1 LPTRRP
7 ALCYYTAVAD
17 EKYADVHFT
26 RPPFG
31 PFTYAVDGEAP
42 PSPGC
47 RLEVELGKRAAVGL
61 AGRPAPRPSP
71 SVKVKKIT
79 RIIDYEPVFPPF
91 IWELLEYVSRRYA
104 TSPGEAAR
112 LALPVPLDLKRDDI
126 LVLAAEFA
134 ASPAL
139 EGLGEEERR
148 LAGEVWEAG
157 WLGAKAAGLS
167 DAVRGL
173 QNKNVIAVEP
183 YATRPALDDLLVF
196 AAATSGKRLGKVGQ
210 ALVAAL
216 AEGPQPAKR
225 YLLETKARDALR
237 RLLRSR
243 QVALGLVSNG
253 PPVGAP
259 PRAGATL
266 VTGGDAGRRL
276 EEALAAA
283 RDAGAKDVLVL
294 VPEMYRVP
302 AVRRR
307 CEDFWGN
314 SFESYYSEMSPG
326 ARWRVFSRCRRR
338 TVTRVVGSRS
348 ALFLPLAP
356 EAAVVITDEA
366 DGAYKQ
372 WEMPPYYHA
381 RDVGAARAAGTALVM
396 AAAAPSLEAY
406 ACVSSGDAALR
417 PVPEGG
423 RKPELTIV
431 DMAKVVATEGPVILS
446 AALVRGLQETLA
458 AGKRALVVVNRRGYI
473 PHIYCG
479 ACGRSLTCG
488 RCDVAFTYHKEESVL
503 RCHYCMRREPM
514 PRRCPYCGKEK
525 LTGVGFGTE
534 KLAAEVELVFAD
546 ARVGRADSDALPT
559 PARARSFWEDVAAG
573 VYGVVVGTQMALRAL
588 DHEEVALAA
597 LANADTAMNLP
608 DFRASEQ
615 TFRTV
620 RRMLEPSSR
629 RRRVLIQTFH
639 PDHYAVA
646 AAAAGDY
653 DAFAKQELA
662 FRRRLELPPFTHLVN
677 VVVAEREKGGGERKA
692 SEIATRLEDIFGPRA
707 DILGPVPA
715 PVARSRGRRRWQIL
729 IKTDLREIE
738 NAADELAALASRK
751 GPARIRVDV
760 DPYELF

>member
-1 LPTRRP
+1 M
-7 ALCYYTAVAD
+7 AVAD
-17 EKYADVHFT
+17 EKYVDVHFT
-26 RPPFG
+26 QPPFG
-31 PFTYAVDGEAP
+31 PFTYAVDAETP
-42 PSPGC
+42 PSAGC

-61 AGRPAPRPSP
+61 AGRPARRPSP

-79 RIIDYEPVFPPF
+79 RIIDHEPVFPSF

-112 LALPVPLDLKRDDI
+112 LALPVPLDLKRDDV
-126 LVLAAEFA
+126 LVLTAEFA
-134 ASPAL
+134 ASPTL
-139 EGLGEEERR
+139 EDLGEEEHR
-148 LAGEVWEAG
+148 LVREIWEAG
-157 WLGAKAAGLS
+157 WLGARAVGLG
-167 DAVRGL
+167 DAVRAL
-173 QNKNVIAVEP
+173 QDRKIIAVEP
-183 YATRPALDDLLVF
+183 YATRPVLEDLFVY
-196 AAATSGKRLGKVGQ
+196 AAANSAGRLGKVGQ

-216 AEGPQPAKR
+216 GEGPQPAER
-225 YLLETKARDALR
+225 YFLEPKKRDALR
-237 RLLRSR
+237 RLLRAR
-243 QVALGLVSNG
+243 QVALGLVSKG
-253 PPVGAP
+253 PPVGA

-283 RDAGAKDVLVL
+283 RAAGAEDVLVL
-294 VPEMYRVP
+294 VPETHRVP

-307 CEDFWGN
+307 CEDIWGN
-314 SFESYYSEMSPG
+314 SFESYHSEMSPA
-326 ARWRVFSRCRRR
+326 ARWRVFGRCRRR
-338 TVTRVVGSRS
+338 TATRVVGSRS
-348 ALFLPLAP
+348 ALFLPLPP

-406 ACVSSGDAALR
+406 ARVSSGDATLR
-417 PVPEGG
+417 SVPEAG
-423 RKPELTIV
+423 RRPELTIV
-431 DMAKVVATEGPVILS
+431 DMAKVVAAEGPVILS

-458 AGKRALVVVNRRGYI
+458 AAKRALVVVNRRGYI

-479 ACGRSLTCG
+479 ACGKSLTCG
-488 RCDVAFTYHKEESVL
+488 RCDVAFTYHKEEGVL
-503 RCHYCMRREPM
+503 RCHYCMRREPL

-534 KLAAEVELVFAD
+534 KLTAEVELLFAN

-559 PARARSFWEDVAAG
+559 PRRARSFWEDVAAG
-573 VYGVVVGTQMALRAL
+573 AYDVVVGTQMALRAL
-588 DHEEVALAA
+588 DDEEVALAA
-597 LANADTAMNLP
+597 LASADTAINLP

-629 RRRVLIQTFH
+629 RRRVLIQTFY
-639 PDHYAVA
+639 PDHFALA

-653 DAFAKQELA
+653 DGFAKQELA

-677 VVVAEREKGGGERKA
+677 VVVAEREKAGGEKKA
-692 SEIATRLEDIFGPRA
+692 AEVATRLAGIFGPRA

-715 PVARSRGRRRWQIL
+715 PVARSRGRCRWQIL
-729 IKTDLREIE
+729 VKTNLGEIE
-738 NAADELAALASRK
+738 KAGNELAALASRK
-751 GPARIRVDV
+751 GPARVRVDV

>member
-1 LPTRRP
+1 ME
-7 ALCYYTAVAD
+7 D
-17 EKYADVHFT
+17 EKYVDVHFT

-31 PFTYAVDGEAP
+31 PFTYAVDGEAA

-79 RIIDYEPVFPPF
+79 RIIDYEPILPPF
-91 IWELLEYVSRRYA
+91 IWELLECVSRRYA
-104 TSPGEAAR
+104 ASPGEAAR
-112 LALPVPLDLKRDDI
+112 LALPISLDFKRDDV
-126 LVLAAEFA
+126 LVLTAEFA

-139 EGLGEEERR
+139 EGLGEDERR
-148 LAGEVWEAG
+148 LVGEIWEAG
-157 WLGAKAAGLS
+157 WLGARAAGLGE
-167 DAVRGL
+167 AVRGL
-173 QNKNVIAVEP
+173 HDKNIIAVEP
-183 YATRPALDDLLVF
+183 YATTPALDDLLVY
-196 AAATSGKRLGKVGQ
+196 AAATPAKRLGKVGQ
-210 ALVAAL
+210 AVVAAL

-225 YLLETKARDALR
+225 YLREPKKRDALR
-237 RLLRSR
+237 RLLRRR

-253 PPVGAP
+253 PSAAP

-283 RDAGAKDVLVL
+283 RDAGAQSVLVL

-307 CEDFWGN
+307 CEDYWGN
-314 SFESYYSEMSPG
+314 SFEPYYSDMSPG
-326 ARWRVFSRCRRR
+326 ARWRAFVRCRRR
-338 TVTRVVGSRS
+338 TATRVVGSRS
-348 ALFLPLAP
+348 ALFLPLPP

-381 RDVGAARAAGTALVM
+381 RDVAAARAASAALVM

-406 ACVSSGDAALR
+406 ARVSSGDAAIR
-417 PVPEGG
+417 PLAEAG

-431 DMAKVVATEGPVILS
+431 DMAKVVAAEGPVILS

-458 AGKRALVVVNRRGYI
+458 AAKRALVVVNRRGYI
-473 PHIYCG
+473 PHIYCD

-488 RCDVAFTYHKEESVL
+488 RCDVAFTYHKEERVL

-534 KLAAEVELVFAD
+534 KLAAEVELLFGS

-559 PARARSFWEDVAAG
+559 PARARSFWEDFAAG
-573 VYGVVVGTQMALRAL
+573 AYDVVVGTQMALRAL
-588 DHEEVALAA
+588 DDEVALAA
-597 LANADTAMNLP
+597 LASADTAMNLP

-615 TFRTV
+615 TFRTL

-629 RRRVLIQTFH
+629 RRRVLIQTFY

-653 DAFAKQELA
+653 EAFAKQELA
-662 FRRRLELPPFTHLVN
+662 FRRRLNLPPFTHLVN
-677 VVVAEREKGGGERKA
+677 VVVAEREEAGGERKA
-692 SEIATRLEDIFGPRA
+692 SEVATRLEGIFGSRA

-738 NAADELAALASRK
+738 NAGAELAALASRK
-751 GPARIRVDV
+751 GPARVRVDV